1 MNIKS
6 KRTLKISKKLYFV
19 IFISL
24 IALFCLQVHLKFLD
38 FCEFLEQDSYELKIT
53 NNYLKT
59 KNNKSYYVLALAYK
73 DVLIYTT
80 TKIKINSN
88 HISLKFAAK
97 NKLNF
102 YEYLQARFYLPSYA
116 LEELDE
122 ISENAFVKYFI
133 NQHENETM
141 KQFFG
146 ALFFAKS
153 ISKDL
158 RDSVNYYGIAHLL
171 AISGYHLGL
180 IYSIFFFIFSIVYK
194 YFQKRF
200 FPYRSMHFDLGI
212 IIFIILALYFYEIG
226 LVASYFRSFV
236 MAILGFYFIIRAIK
250 IISFAHLFLAF
261 FVCIA
266 INPSFLFNVGFF
278 FSCLGVFYIFL
289 FIYHFKVDNLFK
301 LICLELSTFFAMVAP
316 VLYFFPLLSFQQLFG
331 IILTPIF
338 VIFYP
343 LVLLLHIINCGD
355 FLDKY
360 LLIFLDFKMNAINFK
375 LDFAYF
381 ITYIILSFLAILH
394 RYLAIFVISLNLIFF
409 IYLGLT

>member
-6 KRTLKISKKLYFV
+6 KRTLIINKKHYFI
-19 IFISL
+19 IFIVL
-24 IALFCLQVHLKFLD
+24 IAVFCLQVHLKFLD
-38 FCEFLEQDSYELKIT
+38 FCEFLEQDSYELKIN

-80 TKIKINSN
+80 TKKEIKSN
-88 HISLKFAAK
+88 QISLKFAAK

-122 ISENAFVKYFI
+122 IKENAFVSYFI
-133 NQHENETM
+133 NQHENLTM

-180 IYSIFFFIFSIVYK
+180 IYSIFFFIFSIIYK

-200 FPYRSMHFDLGI
+200 FPYRSIHFDLGI

-226 LVASYFRSFV
+226 LVASYFRSFI

-250 IISFAHLFLAF
+250 ILSFSHLFLAF
-261 FVCIA
+261 FICIA

-289 FIYHFKVDNLFK
+289 FIYHFNANSLTK

-316 VLYFFPLLSFQQLFG
+316 VLYFFPLLSFQQLLG

-343 LVLLLHIINCGD
+343 LVLFLHIINLGD
-355 FLDKY
+355 LLDKY
-360 LLIFLDFKMNAINFK
+360 LLIFLDFKMFAINFK
-375 LDFAYF
+375 LEFKYF
-381 ITYIILSFLAILH
+381 FIYLILSFLSIFH

-409 IYLGLT
+409 IYLGFL